1 VVSVDGGCSPADHR
15 DRDGKPSRQCL
26 TAEVDEIDSKAIVWD
41 LRDGSVVVMVN
52 YYISVRQELR

>member
-1 VVSVDGGCSPADHR
+1 MVSVDGGCSPGDDR

-41 LRDGSVVVMVN
+41 LRDGYALVMVN
-52 YYISVRQELR
+52 YYISVRQEL